1 MNAKL
6 KRLQSQ
12 MDEAASIACHR
23 AQQFGFSSKEHRA
36 AHERWRLI
44 WLRWADVLD
53 RARADARQGG
63 GAA

>member
-1 MNAKL
+1 MNVEL

-23 AQQFGFSSKEHRA
+23 AQQFGFGSREHRD

-44 WLRWADVLD
+44 WLRWADALD
-53 RARADARQGG
+53 NARSQLGG
-63 GAA
+63 GA